1 MEGEDDVKPVYPQ
14 VFTSADLL
22 NSTIR
27 LESLIPFLLEQ
38 GATAAAITNH
48 KLYGLLPF
56 YHAMKNA
63 GIHPVMGL
71 SCEVETGNETVL
83 PIQIY
88 AKTNRGYQN
97 LLKISSSLEV
107 KGITK
112 LPLKWLQAY
121 KEDCI
126 IVISGQEEIDMYTPQ
141 QVEEAI
147 QQIEKVAAQQLCIGV
162 TRPGGNISANEETII
177 SLGEKYRLTI
187 IATHRSYYQKSE
199 NAFSYEVAQAI
210 SQGVKLQDSTRVKP
224 QHEHYY
230 LPTSEQWQEWFTDH
244 PEWLQS
250 SIDML
255 HSCQVNL
262 NTTQMHMPKFPVKD
276 NERIEDYLK
285 EACLIGLS
293 NRLDAVTEDYLN
305 RLDME
310 LGIINQMGYADYF
323 LIVADFMKYAKEQQI
338 LTGPGR
344 GSSASSLVA
353 FSLFITH
360 VDPLKYGLLFE
371 RFLNPERV
379 TMPDID
385 IDFADNRRQE
395 VIQYVA
401 KKYGQANVAQIITF
415 GTLSAKAAARDVA
428 RVFGFESGVL
438 DMLSKQLSNKIG
450 ITLKEAVEQSEM
462 LKKWLESD
470 PLHQKWY
477 HVALELEGLPRHGST
492 HAAGLILSPVPLV
505 ELVPIE
511 TGQDGIYLTQWA
523 MQDVERSGLLKM
535 DFLGLRNLTI
545 LDRIR
550 SMIWYD
556 TKKILDFEKIPLNHQ
571 KTFELLQKGDT
582 TGVFQLESD
591 GMRQALRDIKPSH
604 FLDVV
609 AVNALYRPGPME
621 NIPVYKRRKHNE
633 EKTTYQHPI
642 LEPILKETYGVIV
655 YQEQIMQIASK
666 MAGFTFGEADI
677 LRRAVSKKNRQVLDA
692 ERNHFVEKANER
704 NFTLQEA
711 NEIYDLIVQFA
722 NYGFPKSHAVAY
734 SMISY
739 QMAYLKA
746 EHPVYFYASLLTSAI
761 GNAEKTMKILQEVK
775 QKKLQLLSPSIHSS
789 GLTYRVENGAIRLGL
804 SAVKG
809 VSHDFLKKLLNVRKL
824 ARPIW
829 QDMFELAVSLS
840 AENFSRKNLEPLIKS
855 GALDDFGQDRAT
867 LLGTLDATVKYAE
880 LVRPKVEHDL
890 FEGEV
895 NSFGKPKY
903 IKKEPMPDMMKLQ
916 YERETLGFYMSSH
929 PVGRWKETL
938 NVALLND
945 IQDIVFKKSGS
956 GVIIVG
962 MIEEIRR
969 IRTKKGESMAFIS
982 VQDETGDVS
991 CTIFPKD
998 YAQVNLLLK
1007 EQEIIKI
1014 DGNVEWRQGK
1024 PQIIVKKLMKIR
1036 ND

>member
-1 MEGEDDVKPVYPQ
+1 VYPQ

-38 GATAAAITNH
+38 GATAAAITNQ

-56 YHAMKNA
+56 YHAMKEA
-63 GIHPVMGL
+63 GIHPVLGL
-71 SCEVETGNETVL
+71 NCNVETANHSVL
-83 PIQIY
+83 PLQIY
-88 AKTNRGYQN
+88 AKSNKGYQN
-97 LLKISSSLEV
+97 LLKISSALEV
-107 KGITK
+107 KGMTE

-126 IVISGQEEIDMYTPQ
+126 IVISGLEEQDKYTSQ

-147 QQIEKVAAQQLCIGV
+147 QQVKEIASHQLCIGV
-162 TRPGGNISANEETII
+162 TRPNGQKTILEETLI
-177 SLGEKYRLTI
+177 SIAEKYQIPI
-187 IATHRSYYQKSE
+187 IATYCSHYIKPE
-199 NAFSYEVAQAI
+199 HAFSYEVAQAI
-210 SQGVKLQDSTRVKP
+210 SQGVKLQDSSRVKP

-244 PEWLQS
+244 PEWLQAT
-250 SIDML
+250 INML

-262 NTTQMHMPKFPVKD
+262 DTTQLHMPKFPIED
-276 NERIEDYLK
+276 DRRIEEYLK
-285 EACLIGLS
+285 EACLQGLS
-293 NRLDAVTEDYLN
+293 TRLVTITDDYLN

-310 LGIINQMGYADYF
+310 LKIINQMGYADYF
-323 LIVADFMKYAKEQQI
+323 LIVADFMKYAKDQQI

-395 VIQYVA
+395 VIQYVV
-401 KKYGQANVAQIITF
+401 KKYGQVNVAQIITF

-450 ITLKEAVEQSEM
+450 ITLKEAVEQSEVV
-462 LKKWLESD
+462 KKWVESD
-470 PLHQKWY
+470 PFHQKWY
-477 HVALELEGLPRHGST
+477 RVALELEGLPRHGST

-511 TGQDGIYLTQWA
+511 SGQDGIYLTQWP
-523 MQDVERSGLLKM
+523 MQEVERSGLLKM

-556 TKKILDFEKIPLNHQ
+556 TKKLLDFEKIPITHE
-571 KTFELLQKGDT
+571 KTFNLLQQGDT

-591 GMRQALRDIKPSH
+591 GMRQALRDIKPTH
-604 FLDVV
+604 FSDVV

-633 EKTTYQHPI
+633 EKTIYQHPI

-692 ERNHFVEKANER
+692 QRNHFVQKANEKD
-704 NFTLQEA
+704 FTSQES

-746 EHPVYFYASLLTSAI
+746 EYPVYFYASLLTSAI
-761 GNAEKTMKILQEVK
+761 GNAEKTLKILQEIK
-775 QKKLQLLSPSIHSS
+775 QKKLRLLPPSIHSS
-789 GLTYRVENGAIRLGL
+789 VITYRVEDGAIRFGL

-809 VSHDFLKKLLNVRKL
+809 VSHDFLKKLMNVRKTV
-824 ARPIW
+824 RPIW
-829 QDMFELAVSLS
+829 QDLFELAVSLS
-840 AENFSRKNLEPLIKS
+840 AENFSRKNIEPLIKS
-855 GALDDFGQDRAT
+855 GALDGFGQDRAT
-867 LLGTLDATVKYAE
+867 LLGTLDAAVKYAE

-903 IKKEPMPDMMKLQ
+903 IKKESMPDMMKLQ
-916 YERETLGFYMSSH
+916 YERETVGFYLSSH

-938 NVALLND
+938 NVALDD
-945 IQDIVFKKSGS
+945 IQEIATKRNGNS
-956 GVIIVG
+956 ITIVG

-998 YAQVNLLLK
+998 YAQVNILLK
-1007 EQEIIKI
+1007 EQEILKI
-1014 DGNVEWRQGK
+1014 EGTLEWRQGK
-1024 PQIIVKKLMKIR
+1024 PQIIVKHLSKLT
-1036 ND
+1036 NS

>member
-1 MEGEDDVKPVYPQ
+1 MKGEDDVKPVYPQ

-38 GATAAAITNH
+38 ETTAVAITNRR
-48 KLYGLLPF
+48 LYGILPF
-56 YHAMKNA
+56 YNEMKNA
-63 GIHPVMGL
+63 GIHPVIGL
-71 SCEVETGNETVL
+71 SCDIEITADTTI

-88 AKTNRGYQN
+88 SKSDHGYQN

-107 KGITK
+107 KGLSK

-126 IVISGQEEIDMYTPQ
+126 IVVSIPEEDDDRMILKL
-141 QVEEAI
+141 EEAI
-147 QQIEKVAAQQLCIGV
+147 LQMIRIVPLQLYGGIA
-162 TRPGGNISANEETII
+162 RPGGIKSPLEKDII
-177 SLGEKYRLTI
+177 SLFEQHNLPI
-187 IATHRSYYQKSE
+187 MATHRALYERAE

-230 LPTSEQWQEWFTDH
+230 LPSSIQWMEWFSDH
-244 PEWLQS
+244 PEWLQTS
-250 SIDML
+250 EQML
-255 HSCQVNL
+255 NSCQVILKTN
-262 NTTQMHMPKFPVKD
+262 QMHMPKFPVEGKA
-276 NERIEDYLK
+276 NAEDLLK
-285 EACLIGLS
+285 ENCLKGLS
-293 NRLDAVTEDYLN
+293 NRLNTVNDDYLN

-310 LGIINQMGYADYF
+310 LLIINQMGYADYF
-323 LIVADFMKYAKEQQI
+323 LIVADFMRYAKEKQI

-353 FSLFITH
+353 YSLSITH

-401 KKYGQANVAQIITF
+401 NKYGQAYVAQIVTF

-428 RVFGFESGVL
+428 RVFGFESSIL
-438 DMLSKQLSNKIG
+438 DMISKQLSSKVG
-450 ITLKEAVEQSEM
+450 ISLAEAIQQSDALTKWIESDS
-462 LKKWLESD
+462 LHKKWV
-470 PLHQKWY
+470 Q
-477 HVALELEGLPRHGST
+477 VALELEGLPRHGST
-492 HAAGLILSPVPLV
+492 HAAGIVLSPVPLV
-505 ELVPIE
+505 ELLPIE
-511 TGQDGIYLTQWA
+511 SGQDGIYLTQWP
-523 MQDVERSGLLKM
+523 MQEVERSGLLKM

-545 LDRIR
+545 LDKMR

-556 TKKILDFEKIPLNHQ
+556 TKKWLDFEKIPLDHIG
-571 KTFELLQKGDT
+571 TFELLQKGDT

-591 GMRQALRDIKPSH
+591 GMRQALKDIKPTH

-621 NIPVYKRRKHNE
+621 NIPTYKRRKHNE
-633 EKTTYQHPI
+633 EKTIYQHPI

-677 LRRAVSKKNRQVLDA
+677 LRRAVSKKNRHVLD
-692 ERNHFVEKANER
+692 EQRNHFVEKAIEKD
-704 NFTLQEA
+704 FTRQESDD
-711 NEIYDLIVQFA
+711 IYDLIVRFA

-746 EHPVYFYASLLTSAI
+746 KYPVHFYSSLLTSAI
-761 GNAEKTMKILQEVK
+761 GNTEKTMKILQEAK
-775 QKKLQLLSPSIHSS
+775 QKNIRILSPSIHTS
-789 GLTYRVENGAIRLGL
+789 GLTYHAENGAIRFGL
-804 SAVKG
+804 SAIKG
-809 VSHDFLKKLLNVRKL
+809 VSNGFLKNLLDTRKTI
-824 ARPIW
+824 RPIW
-829 QDMFELAVSLS
+829 QDMFELAASLS
-840 AENFSRKNLEPLIKS
+840 AEHFSRKQLEPLIKS
-855 GALDDFGQDRAT
+855 GALDDFHQDRAT
-867 LLGTLDATVKYAE
+867 LLGTLDAAVKYAE

-890 FEGEV
+890 FDGEV

-903 IKKEPMPDMMKLQ
+903 ITKESIPDMIKLQ

-938 NVALLND
+938 NIALVDL
-945 IQDIVFKKSGS
+945 QDISSKKNGQS
-956 GVIIVG
+956 VTVVG

-969 IRTKKGESMAFIS
+969 IRTKKGESMAFVS
-982 VQDETGDVS
+982 VQDETSVVS

-998 YAQVNLLLK
+998 YALVNLLLK
-1007 EQEIIKI
+1007 EQEIVKI
-1014 DGNVEWRQGK
+1014 DGTVEWRQGK
-1024 PQIIVKKLMKIR
+1024 PQIIMKQM
-1036 ND
+1036 DAVSK